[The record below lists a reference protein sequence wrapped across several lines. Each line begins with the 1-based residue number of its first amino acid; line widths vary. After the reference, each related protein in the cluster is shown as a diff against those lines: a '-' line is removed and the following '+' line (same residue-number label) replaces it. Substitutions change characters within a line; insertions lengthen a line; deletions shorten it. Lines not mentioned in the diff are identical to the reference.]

1 MAGQS
6 TTGSAPQAAYAPA
19 GPSPYGHGTNDL
31 GVLALGAGLGAAGFL
46 GWNHWQQQQAKA
58 ADTTAPAP
66 PGVDAPGP
74 QEVEQAVN
82 QANRKPNSGIP
93 QPTWEAPPELRAR
106 DWTPG
111 ADPWITAPQVNDP
124 WFGSY
129 VRELPDAKPPVDR
142 SELTSDLS
150 KRLNAEIQDLRN
162 PRIDPDGAIRAQARK
177 RGITPRKSGGAS

>member
-6 TTGSAPQAAYAPA
+6 TTGSPAQAAYAPA

-31 GVLALGAGLGAAGFL
+31 GVLALGAGLGGGGLLA
-46 GWNHWQQQQAKA
+46 WNYWQQQQAKGK
-58 ADTTAPAP
+58 DTTAPAP
-66 PGVDAPGP
+66 PGTDAPGP

-82 QANRKPNSGIP
+82 QVNRKPNSGIP
-93 QPTWEAPPELRAR
+93 QPAWEAPPELR
-106 DWTPG
+106 
-111 ADPWITAPQVNDP
+111 ITEPQVSDP

-129 VRELPDAKPPVDR
+129 VRELPDTKPPVDR

-162 PRIDPDGAIRAQARK
+162 PRIDPDGAIQAQARK
-177 RGITPRKSGGAS
+177 RGITPRKPGGAS